1 MNDTTASPPPTQTAE
16 TPPAILHP
24 CPRCGKDRGA
34 ESRIL
39 CSACWSEAPAS
50 LRHRWI
56 NAISNHQR
64 QHPAALALLAWARP
78 GDAPPKRPR
87 PERPKVRC
95 GGCKEL
101 GREPSRRAL
110 AELLLEILPTG
121 TPKKVRE
128 RAELVARRLRGL
140 CEACAAA
147 PPAANPREGALMDAQ
162 AELAAEICPKCK
174 RPKATPRDVIRWL
187 SRRMDTRA
195 PASMGWTMLAFCPM
209 RKRCR
214 AGSC

>member
-1 MNDTTASPPPTQTAE
+1 MTDTTASPPTQTAE
-16 TPPAILHP
+16 TPLAILHP
-24 CPRCGKDRGA
+24 CPRCAQDRGA

-78 GDAPPKRPR
+78 GDAPPKRPP

-95 GGCKEL
+95 GGCKAL
-101 GREPSRRAL
+101 VREPSRRAL
-110 AELLLEILPTG
+110 ADQLLEILPTG

-147 PPAANPREGALMDAQ
+147 PPAAPVDADAVGDALAKSREG
-162 AELAAEICPKCK
+162 
-174 RPKATPRDVIRWL
+174 T
-187 SRRMDTRA
+187 
-195 PASMGWTMLAFCPM
+195 
-209 RKRCR
+209 
-214 AGSC
+214 